1 MLLNFEK
8 PNYKIVDAIEN
19 SNYGKFELEP
29 LERGFGTTIG
39 NALRRVLLSSLP
51 GSAIT
56 SVKIDQVQH
65 EFQKIDGVYEDVVQ
79 IILNL
84 KGVVFRNYSKE
95 EKTLTLTANE
105 EGEVTASLF
114 SEDTDIE
121 VVNPKK
127 VIATLSKGATL
138 NLEVTVSNGR
148 GYVRAEENKK
158 KLSAAKPTENKAK
171 RSMVDVIPMDSSY
184 SPIVRVN
191 YEVEPA
197 RVGQDDNYDKLVL
210 EIWTN
215 GAIRPEEAISVA
227 SQILIEHFNSL
238 STLCDVTNITN
249 IIEQEVLENEKK
261 ILDKSIEELDFSVRA
276 YNCLKR
282 AGIETLHD
290 LSKKTESEM
299 LKIRNLGQKSLKE
312 VIEKAKKMG
321 VKFADEK

>member
-1 MLLNFEK
+1 MLNFDK
-8 PNYKIVDAIEN
+8 PNYKVVDKIES
-19 SNYGKFELEP
+19 SNYGKFEIEP
-29 LERGFGTTIG
+29 LERGFGMTIG

-51 GSAIT
+51 GTAIT
-56 SVKIDQVQH
+56 SVKIDGVQH

-84 KGVVFRNYSKE
+84 KGVIFRNYSKE
-95 EKTLTLTANE
+95 EKVLSLTANE
-105 EGEVTASLF
+105 EGEVTAAQF
-114 SEDTDIE
+114 SSDPDIE
-121 VVNPKK
+121 IVNPKK
-127 VIATLSKGATL
+127 VIATLSKGASL
-138 NLEVTVSNGR
+138 SLEVLITNGR

-158 KLSAAKPTENKAK
+158 KMLEGIIAQNVKNG
-171 RSMVDVIPMDSSY
+171 MIDVIPMDSLY

-197 RVGQDDNYDKLVL
+197 RVGQDDNYDKLVM

-215 GAIRPEEAISVA
+215 GAIRPEESITLA
-227 SQILIEHFNSL
+227 SQIIVEHFQPL
-238 STLCDVTNITN
+238 STMCDTSSITS
-249 IIEQEVLENEKK
+249 IIEEENVTKGSV

-282 AGIETLHD
+282 AGIETLND

-321 VKFADEK
+321 VKFAEEKN

>member
-1 MLLNFEK
+1 MLNFE
-8 PNYKIVDAIEN
+8 PSNYKIVDMLES

-29 LERGFGTTIG
+29 LERGFGMTIG
-39 NALRRVLLSSLP
+39 NSLRRVLLSSLP

-56 SVKIDQVQH
+56 SVKIDGVQH

-84 KGVVFRNYSKE
+84 KGVVFRNFSKE
-95 EKTLTLTANE
+95 EKVLTLVADE
-105 EGEVTASLF
+105 EGEVTAANF
-114 SEDTDIE
+114 SEDSDVE

-127 VIATLSKGATL
+127 VIATLSKGAKL
-138 NLEVTVSNGR
+138 ALEVVVSNGR

-158 KLSAAKPTENKAK
+158 KMLEASALT
-171 RSMVDVIPMDSSY
+171 SDTIDVIPMDSLY
-184 SPIVRVN
+184 SPISRVN
-191 YEVEPA
+191 YEVEAA

-215 GAIRPEEAISVA
+215 GAIRPEEAITVA
-227 SQILIEHFNSL
+227 AQILIEQFTPL
-238 STLCDVTNITN
+238 AEKCDVSSITS
-249 IIEQEVLENEKK
+249 IIEEEKTDGIND

-282 AGIETLHD
+282 AGIETLSD

-312 VIEKAKKMG
+312 VIDKAKKMG
-321 VKFADEK
+321 VKFAEER

>member
-1 MLLNFEK
+1 MLNFEK
-8 PNYKIVDAIEN
+8 PNYKIVDMIES

-29 LERGFGTTIG
+29 LERGFGMTLG

-56 SVKIDQVQH
+56 SVKIDGVQH

-84 KGVVFRNYSKE
+84 KGVVFRNFSKD
-95 EKTLTLTANE
+95 EKVLTLVSNE
-105 EGEVTASLF
+105 EGEVTASCF

-121 VVNPKK
+121 IVNPKK

-138 NLEVTVSNGR
+138 SLEVIVSNGR

-158 KLSAAKPTENKAK
+158 KMSDGIISTSTKNG
-171 RSMVDVIPMDSSY
+171 MIDVIPMDSLY

-191 YEVEPA
+191 YEVEAA

-215 GAIRPEEAISVA
+215 GAIRPEEAITVA
-227 SQILIEHFNSL
+227 AQILIEHFNSL
-238 STLCDVTNITN
+238 ATLCDVTNVTS
-249 IIEQEVLENEKK
+249 IIEEEELDNNNI

-282 AGIETLHD
+282 AGIETLSD

-321 VKFADEK
+321 VKFAEER

>member
-1 MLLNFEK
+1 MLNFEK
-8 PNYKIVDAIEN
+8 PNYKIVDMIES

-29 LERGFGTTIG
+29 LERGFGMTLG

-56 SVKIDQVQH
+56 SVKIDGVQH
-65 EFQKIDGVYEDVVQ
+65 EFQKIDGIHEDVVQ

-84 KGVVFRNYSKE
+84 KGVVFRNFSKD
-95 EKTLTLTANE
+95 EKVLTLVANE
-105 EGEVTASLF
+105 EGEVTASSF

-121 VVNPKK
+121 IVNPKK
-127 VIATLSKGATL
+127 VIATLSKGANL
-138 NLEVTVSNGR
+138 SLEVIVSNGR
-148 GYVRAEENKK
+148 GYVRSEENKK
-158 KLSAAKPTENKAK
+158 KMSAGIISTGIKNG
-171 RSMVDVIPMDSSY
+171 MLDVIPMDSLY

-191 YEVEPA
+191 YEVEAA

-215 GAIRPEEAISVA
+215 GAIRPEEAITVA
-227 SQILIEHFNSL
+227 AQILIEHFNSL
-238 STLCDVTNITN
+238 ATLCDVTSVTS
-249 IIEQEVLENEKK
+249 IIEEEELDNNNI

-282 AGIETLHD
+282 AGIETLSD

-321 VKFADEK
+321 VKFAEER